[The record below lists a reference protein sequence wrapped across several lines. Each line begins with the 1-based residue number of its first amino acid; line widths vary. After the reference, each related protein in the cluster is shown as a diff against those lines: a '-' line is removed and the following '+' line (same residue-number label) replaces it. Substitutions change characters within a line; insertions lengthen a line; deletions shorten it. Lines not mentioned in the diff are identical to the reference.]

1 MRVECY
7 GGVGVAS
14 NCYLLVDDACT
25 QAILVDPSLT
35 PAQLVATRAAP
46 APQLIAIVL
55 THVHFDHMLA
65 VDEWRENGRVPL
77 YVGAEDAAALG
88 DATKNAYRLFYGIEK
103 GTAAAE
109 CLLADGDRIML
120 GEEAIEVLSTPGH
133 TPGSLCLYADGVL
146 LSGDTLFAGSIGR
159 DDLPGGNGTRLSAS
173 LARLMTLPEETEVY
187 PGHGPVTSIGREKR
201 YNPYL

>member
-1 MRVECY
+1 MRIECF
-7 GGVGVAS
+7 GGAGVAS
-14 NCYLLVDDACT
+14 NCYLLIDDAAAH
-25 QAILVDPSLT
+25 AILVDPSVTPKELLAVRRSPIPPLT
-35 PAQLVATRAAP
+35 
-46 APQLIAIVL
+46 AIVL
-55 THVHFDHMLA
+55 THAHFDHMLA
-65 VDEWRENGRVPL
+65 VDEWRENGRVL
-77 YVGAEDAAALG
+77 LCVGAEDAAALG

-103 GTAAAE
+103 GTDAAE
-109 CLLADGDRIML
+109 HLLADGDRIML
-120 GEEAIEVLSTPGH
+120 GEEAIEVLATPGH